1 MKYKA
6 YFILF
11 IAITIIILLFINLN
25 HKTKSKITAI
35 KINDI
40 IITLEVA
47 DDYSEQINGLSNRK
61 NLVDYHGMLFVY
73 PRYQTMNFWMKEMN
87 FPIDVIWIKDN
98 EIVGFEKNIPL
109 FNEQGDIKKFSS
121 LIPVNYVLEV
131 PANFIDK
138 NNIKIT
144 DKIELIYEK

>member
-6 YFILF
+6 YVILF
-11 IAITIIILLFINLN
+11 IAITIIILLFVNLN
-25 HKTKSKITAI
+25 HKTKPKIAAI

-47 DDYSEQINGLSNRK
+47 DDYLEQINGLSNRK
-61 NLVDYHGMLFVY
+61 NLDDYHGMLFVY
-73 PRYQTMNFWMKEMN
+73 PRYQAMNFWMKEMN

-98 EIVGFEKNIPL
+98 EIVGFEENIPL
-109 FNEQGDIKKFSS
+109 FNEQGEIKKFSS